1 MKGVSRTGWRSSE
14 GAGSERHEKR
24 GGTAQGMANGWQANA
39 WVLGRV
45 SGGRVC
51 SVETVEG
58 GKQRHGNRGWGG
70 RGWGGDGLIR
80 WERASALFQ
89 ADRWES
95 LGAGARRAGRS
106 EAQ

>member
-14 GAGSERHEKR
+14 GAGSERHAKR

-58 GKQRHGNRGWGG
+58 GKQGHANRGWGG
-70 RGWGGDGLIR
+70 RGWGGDGLIG
-80 WERASALFQ
+80 WGEGIGPVSGGQMGIVGSGSAQ
-89 ADRWES
+89 
-95 LGAGARRAGRS
+95 GR
-106 EAQ
+106 E